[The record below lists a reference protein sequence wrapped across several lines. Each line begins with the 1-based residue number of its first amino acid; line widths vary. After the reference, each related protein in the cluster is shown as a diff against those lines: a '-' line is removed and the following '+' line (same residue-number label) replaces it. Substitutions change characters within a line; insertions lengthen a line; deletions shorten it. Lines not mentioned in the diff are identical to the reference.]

1 MIIQPSFGGCLH
13 RDTGNDD
20 KKKAPLGLL
29 QGALRK
35 GGGYLLSRVTS
46 TIGVAGLNF
55 PVRNGEGWTPRAMTA
70 LLFLYTSPG
79 LLRRRRGVLRTL
91 CLKNH

>member
-1 MIIQPSFGGCLH
+1 MV
-13 RDTGNDD
+13 T
-20 KKKAPLGLL
+20 KKAPLGLL

-55 PVRNGEGWTPRAMTA
+55 PVRNGEGWIPRAIAAFPFAVRFGFVAFGCRPCGLSASRSSSA
-70 LLFLYTSPG
+70 L
-79 LLRRRRGVLRTL
+79 
-91 CLKNH
+91 